1 MCVQCAAHM
10 AEPEG
15 AAAAFLMSG
24 SFDKSCLSHASRHE
38 RRPRVP
44 FAKRWGTEWA
54 RRFEVLLLQ
63 RLFFCCKFGKLLTKL
78 FGLNHVRPSNCYRRG
93 GFHEPF
99 VLRSSFPTL
108 QSSSK
113 GFLLHL
119 SRLICTQVQ
128 EIGAFPQ
135 TCHNSALFPLHSPAT
150 ASPRGGVGVRGRGT
164 LPKKPWEIQTVCE
177 TSSAINKCIHSFKAI
192 PGLIKSPQEP
202 NGGKGTS
209 RPG

>member
-15 AAAAFLMSG
+15 AAAFLMSG

-38 RRPRVP
+38 RWPRVLL
-44 FAKRWGTEWA
+44 AKRWGTEWA
-54 RRFEVLLLQ
+54 RWFEVLLLQ

-78 FGLNHVRPSNCYRRG
+78 FGLNHVRSSNCYRRG
-93 GFHEPF
+93 GLREPF
-99 VLRSSFPTL
+99 VLQSSFPTV
-108 QSSSK
+108 QSSAK

-135 TCHNSALFPLHSPAT
+135 PCHNSALFPLHSSAT
-150 ASPRGGVGVRGRGT
+150 ASPRGGGGSAEEGAHYRRSPGKSKQAARPAPLSINAFT
-164 LPKKPWEIQTVCE
+164 HSKPFQ
-177 TSSAINKCIHSFKAI
+177 
-192 PGLIKSPQEP
+192 G
-202 NGGKGTS
+202 
-209 RPG
+209 